1 MLIRNQDCVEN
12 QGRGVAA
19 FQGLGAVATAFP
31 LATEAGLELLRAG
44 GNAVDAAVGAAWAL
58 CVCEPSAS
66 GVGGQTVLLI
76 HFADG
81 RTRVIDGH
89 SCAPLAASLDT
100 VSASQQRRGYRS
112 CTIPSTPA
120 TLNWGAPEIRSAQ
133 PSPCDGTRY
142 SHRRGRLWD
151 HAATASAN

>member
-1 MLIRNQDCVEN
+1 
-12 QGRGVAA
+12 
-19 FQGLGAVATAFP
+19 
-31 LATEAGLELLRAG
+31 AGLDPLPPG
-44 GNAVDAAVGAAWAL
+44 GNAIGAAVGGAWAV

-100 VSASQQRRGYRS
+100 VSASQQRRGYSS
-112 CTIPSTPA
+112 CTIPSTPE
-120 TLNWGAPEIRSAQ
+120 TMNWVHRKYVGLNRDRMLTPVIPLA
-133 PSPCDGTRY
+133 
-142 SHRRGRLWD
+142 
-151 HAATASAN
+151 